1 MCYSITVKTKETLWK
16 SGFIRFRLP
25 QRGLPLAGSGP
36 QARIS
41 PFTLER
47 MQWRFSSCIRQCP
60 VIGVKSVMGYS
71 HKNRVVPRKFML
83 PSLFCGREFFCFLT
97 SSEQK
102 AYVFQKQKTKF
113 FIIKVCFFVWSPLFP
128 QKRERILFLSDKK
141 SIKRKPQTCRL
152 TACADF
158 DMRFNRLPARIFHEQ
173 VRETLRRHR
182 LRDITA
188 EHSRQSHSRITRKAS
203 PASDTPCFVPYRGT
217 KTP

>member
-25 QRGLPLAGSGP
+25 QRGLPLAGSRP

-113 FIIKVCFFVWSPLFP
+113 FIIKVCFLRTLFSLFKGDVLFSFWKKKERKKK
-128 QKRERILFLSDKK
+128 QK
-141 SIKRKPQTCRL
+141 TCGFIAYRL
-152 TACADF
+152 WNFAFAF
-158 DMRFNRLPARIFHEQ
+158 SYWL
-173 VRETLRRHR
+173 
-182 LRDITA
+182 
-188 EHSRQSHSRITRKAS
+188 S
-203 PASDTPCFVPYRGT
+203 PASKNAV
-217 KTP
+217 KSMLSSKVA